1 MKAVLLCAGYGTR
14 LYPLTKDQPKPLL
27 PVGGRPILDYLL
39 EKVVELPGIDKIYL
53 VTNDRFHPHFR
64 QWAKNRSGAELEIEV
79 ASDGTRNEEERLGA
93 IGDLSFVI
101 QKFRLRDNLG
111 VFAGDNLFHFSLKD
125 FADFAVSNRPH
136 VSLGV
141 VDLKKARLASQYG
154 IARLGA
160 DGRVVEFLEKPKQP
174 PSTLASTGIYWF
186 PKESI
191 DFLDRYIQEGHNA
204 DRLGDYM
211 AWLVKADR
219 LYAYRFEGD
228 WFDIGDLDSYRKAD
242 CLLS

>member
-14 LYPLTKDQPKPLL
+14 LYPLTKNQPKPLL

-39 EKVVELPGIDKIYL
+39 EKVEEIPGVDQVYV
-53 VTNDRFHPHFR
+53 VTNDKFFPHFK
-64 QWAKNRSGAELEIEV
+64 QWAKERSKAHLAIEAV
-79 ASDGTRNEEERLGA
+79 NDGTQSEEERLGA
-93 IGDLSFVI
+93 IGDLFFLI
-101 QKFRLRDNLG
+101 QKFQLREEVA
-111 VFAGDNLFHFSLKD
+111 VFAGDNFFDFSLKD
-125 FADFAVSNRPH
+125 FARFAVSHRPH

-141 VDLKKARLASQYG
+141 VDLKEIRLASQYG
-154 IARLGA
+154 IVRVDGE
-160 DGRVVEFLEKPKQP
+160 GRVLEFIEKPKEP
-174 PSTLASTGIYWF
+174 PSTLASTGIYWI

-204 DRLGDYM
+204 DRLGDHM
-211 AWLVKADR
+211 AWLLKVDR

-228 WFDIGDLDSYRKAD
+228 WLDIGDLDSYRKAD